1 MSSGNDTNANHSG
14 STMKSTLSLGLSLL
28 LVVFGCGGGLRVD
41 SVATSSDK
49 PSNVAVYLTVTKDG
63 QPVKELFEKNFKISE
78 EGQDLT
84 TEQTKQTL
92 LPRDM
97 AAVHRSLLLVDMSGP
112 VTEGDT
118 RERIVTA
125 VGKFVTR
132 AHTTQAVTVYAFD
145 GGAGIRLISD
155 FPQGTG
161 EVTEIPELSSYK
173 PDDASSN
180 LNSAVVEALAQ
191 LDARLMTAQKP
202 IRIGTLVV
210 FARGPDLAG
219 RVQEHVMSDAI
230 RQSPHLMYAISIKNT
245 PGFHAGNL
253 AKTGSFEAETATS
266 LDSAFDSA
274 GTRVADSVN
283 SYYLLSYCSP
293 ARAGQR
299 HFRVNVVTQDEKG
312 QELSGSISSTFDASG
327 FGSGCDPTARPRFVV
342 RPEEGKPSAPAP
354 AATTPAAGTGEKPA
368 ATEPKKGGE
377 EDDKAVPPPS
387 KPGYAQ

>member
-1 MSSGNDTNANHSG
+1 
-14 STMKSTLSLGLSLL
+14 MKSTLSLGLSLL
-28 LVVFGCGGGLRVD
+28 VIGFGCGGGLRVD

-63 QPVKELFEKNFKISE
+63 LPVKELFEKNFHISE

-84 TEQTKQTL
+84 PEQTKQTL
-92 LPRDM
+92 LPKDM
-97 AAVHRSLLLVDMSGP
+97 AASHRALLLVDMSGP

-125 VGKFVTR
+125 ASKFVTR
-132 AHTTQAVTVYAFD
+132 AHATQAVTVYAFD
-145 GGAGIRLISD
+145 GGAGIRLIGD
-155 FPQGTG
+155 FPQGTA
-161 EVTEIPELSSYK
+161 EVTDLPELTAYK

-219 RVQEHVMSDAI
+219 RVQEHVMSDAL
-230 RQSPHLMYAISIKNT
+230 RQSPHLVHAISIKNT
-245 PGFHAGNL
+245 PGFRAGTL
-253 AKTGSFEAETATS
+253 AKTGSFEAESMSSLNTA
-266 LDSAFDSA
+266 FESA

-299 HFRVNVVTQDEKG
+299 RLRVNVVIQDEKG
-312 QELSGSISSTFDASG
+312 QELSGSMGSTFDASG

-342 RPEEGKPSAPAP
+342 RAEDDKPSVQA
-354 AATTPAAGTGEKPA
+354 PAAGTPSSGASDKPA
-368 ATEPKKGGE
+368 AAEPKKAGA
-377 EDDKAVPPPS
+377 EDEDKTVPPPS

>member
-1 MSSGNDTNANHSG
+1 
-14 STMKSTLSLGLSLL
+14 MKSKSFPSWVIA
-28 LVVFGCGGGLRVD
+28 LVSIACGGGLRVD
-41 SVATSSDK
+41 SVATSADK
-49 PSNVAVYLTVTKDG
+49 PSNIAVYLTVTKDG
-63 QPVKELFEKNFKISE
+63 APVKELFEKNFRISE
-78 EGQDLT
+78 DGQDLT
-84 TEQTKQTL
+84 AEQTKQTL

-97 AAVHRSLLLVDMSGP
+97 AAVHRALLLVDMSGP

-132 AHTTQAVTVYAFD
+132 AHTTQNVTVYAFD
-145 GGAGIRLISD
+145 GGAGIRLISE
-155 FPQGTG
+155 FPQGTA
-161 EVTEIPELSSYK
+161 EVTEIPELTSYK

-202 IRIGTLVV
+202 IRVGTLVV

-230 RQSPHLMYAISIKNT
+230 RQSPHLAYAIDIKNT
-245 PGFHAGNL
+245 PGFHAGSL
-253 AKTGSFEAETATS
+253 AKTGSFEAESMSS
-266 LDSAFDSA
+266 LNSAFDNA

-283 SYYLLSYCSP
+283 SYYLLSYCTP

-299 HFRVNVVTQDEKG
+299 RLRVNVVIQDEKG
-312 QELSGSISSTFDASG
+312 QELSGSIGSTFDASG

-342 RPEEGKPSAPAP
+342 RAEDVKTSAPAAPTP
-354 AATTPAAGTGEKPA
+354 AATGTATGTGEKAGAPE
-368 ATEPKKGGE
+368 TKKKS
-377 EDDKAVPPPS
+377 DDDSAVPPPA

>member
-1 MSSGNDTNANHSG
+1 
-14 STMKSTLSLGLSLL
+14 MKSTLFLGLSLL
-28 LVVFGCGGGLRVD
+28 LIALGCGGGLRVD

-63 QPVKELFEKNFKISE
+63 QPVKELFEKNFRISE
-78 EGQDLT
+78 EGQDLAP
-84 TEQTKQTL
+84 EQTKQTL
-92 LPRDM
+92 LPKDM
-97 AAVHRSLLLVDMSGP
+97 AAVHRTLLLVDMSGP

-132 AHTTQAVTVYAFD
+132 AHTTQPVTVYAFD
-145 GGAGIRLISD
+145 GGAGIRLIAD
-155 FPQGTG
+155 FPQGTA
-161 EVTEIPELSSYK
+161 EVTEIPELTSYK

-191 LDARLMTAQKP
+191 LDARLMTTQKP
-202 IRIGTLVV
+202 IRVGTLVV

-219 RVQEHVMSDAI
+219 RVQEHVRSDAL
-230 RQSPHLMYAISIKNT
+230 RQSPHLVYAISIKNT
-245 PGFHAGNL
+245 PGFYAGNL
-253 AKTGSFEAETATS
+253 AKTGAFEAESMSS
-266 LDSAFDSA
+266 LNSAFESA
-274 GTRVADSVN
+274 GTRIADGVN

-299 HFRVNVVTQDEKG
+299 HFRVNVVIQDEKG
-312 QELSGSISSTFDASG
+312 QELSGSVSSTFDASG

-342 RPEEGKPSAPAP
+342 RAEDAKPSAPAP
-354 AATTPAAGTGEKPA
+354 ATGAPAPAPSDKPG
-368 ATEPKKGGE
+368 ATEPNKAGGE
-377 EDDKAVPPPS
+377 DDDKAVPPPS

>member
-1 MSSGNDTNANHSG
+1 
-14 STMKSTLSLGLSLL
+14 MKSTLFLGLSFLL
-28 LVVFGCGGGLRVD
+28 IGFGCGGGLRVD

-49 PSNVAVYLTVTKDG
+49 PSNVAVYVTVTKDG
-63 QPVKELFEKNFKISE
+63 QPVKELFEKNFRISE

-84 TEQTKQTL
+84 PEQTKQTL
-92 LPRDM
+92 LPKDM

-125 VGKFVTR
+125 VSKFVTR
-132 AHTTQAVTVYAFD
+132 AHATQNVTVYAFD

-155 FPQGTG
+155 FPQGTA
-161 EVTEIPELSSYK
+161 EVTDIPELTAYK

-219 RVQEHVMSDAI
+219 RVQEHVMSDAL
-230 RQSPHLMYAISIKNT
+230 RQSPHLVYAISIKNT

-253 AKTGSFEAETATS
+253 SKTGSFEAESMSS
-266 LDSAFDSA
+266 LNSAFESA

-299 HFRVNVVTQDEKG
+299 RFRVNVVIQDEKG

-327 FGSGCDPTARPRFVV
+327 FGSGCDPTARPRFIV
-342 RPEEGKPSAPAP
+342 RADDTKPSAPAP
-354 AATTPAAGTGEKPA
+354 AAGGPAAGASEKPGSA
-368 ATEPKKGGE
+368 DTKKAGE
-377 EDDKAVPPPS
+377 DDDKAVPPPS

>member
-1 MSSGNDTNANHSG
+1 MPALPMFSGNDNSG
-14 STMKSTLSLGLSLL
+14 GTMKSMRFLSLL
-28 LVVFGCGGGLRVD
+28 FISIGCGGGLRVD

-63 QPVKELFEKNFKISE
+63 LPVKELFEKNFRINE

-84 TEQTKQTL
+84 AEQTKQTL

-97 AAVHRSLLLVDMSGP
+97 AAVHKTLLLVDMSGP

-132 AHTTQAVTVYAFD
+132 AHTTQTVTLYAFD

-155 FPQGTG
+155 FPQGTA
-161 EVTEIPELSSYK
+161 EVTEIPELTSYK

-202 IRIGTLVV
+202 IRVGTLVV

-219 RVQEHVMSDAI
+219 RVQEHVMSDAL
-230 RQSPHLMYAISIKNT
+230 RQSPHLVYSISIKNT
-245 PGFHAGNL
+245 PGFYAGNL
-253 AKTGSFEAETATS
+253 SKTGSFEAETMS
-266 LDSAFDSA
+266 SINSAFESA
-274 GTRVADSVN
+274 GTRIADSVN

-293 ARAGQR
+293 GRAGQR
-299 HFRVNVVTQDEKG
+299 HFRVNVVMQDEKG

-342 RPEEGKPSAPAP
+342 RAEESKPSAGAP
-354 AATTPAAGTGEKPA
+354 AATPAAGTGEKPA
-368 ATEPKKGGE
+368 ATEPKKAGE
-377 EDDKAVPPPS
+377 DDDKAVPPPS